1 MNGKMVIIK
10 RNINLYSIIFLFMIV
25 IGICFFSVPVYADYN
40 IKSTDGD
47 WTYDENSDG
56 TITVT
61 KYNGENETVTVPAEI
76 DGHSVYELDST
87 FNFNSIVKSITV
99 SDGIKDLRQTFWGC
113 SNLETVNLPDS
124 IENIYRYTFGGCSSL
139 KELQIGKNVSYIS
152 GDDYYNS
159 NFEKISVDEENQ
171 YYSTDGVLIFDKDK
185 TKVVA
190 APVKDL
196 TTYSIPDSV
205 NEIGEYGLA
214 YAKLGNDTLPESLVS
229 IADSGLASVGPN
241 NLSLVLP
248 SGVKSIGNSAFVS
261 SFFKSVKIG
270 KNLEEIG
277 TNVFNSCR
285 YLEEIVIDEENSN
298 FCSDGIAILSKDK
311 SVLYDVCKYNID
323 SYIIPDGVTI
333 IKENAFSY
341 SSYKDIT
348 IPDGVET
355 IEGYAFSN
363 MSNLTSIT
371 FPNSVISLGDNVLY
385 WCKSLVDVTL
395 SSGISEI
402 PYGFMEYCDKI
413 ESIQIPS
420 GVTQID
426 SFAFYNCAAL
436 TEITLPE
443 TLTTI
448 NNFAFDGC
456 SNLESITIPESV
468 ESIGSD
474 TFSGCSESL
483 VLNVTEGSYA
493 ETFAKDNGLSY
504 SYVGSEECDH
514 TWDSGKVTKEATTSS
529 TGIMTYTCTKC
540 GATKTEVIPALDDEG
555 GEEEEVEED
564 TSDFTFLELSDGT
577 YQMTGYTGKESRIF
591 IPATYNGKAV
601 TSIGSSAF
609 YGCKNINMIS
619 IPSSVND
626 IEDGALYYGSEF
638 EWISVDNDNLYFL
651 SIDGILYNDDMTI
664 LYACPANAVDESYD
678 IPYGVTTIKSNAFS
692 NCISLE
698 TVTIPKTVYRIGAN
712 AFADCEELMKIRIPE
727 EVTYI
732 GTSAFDGCDNLSL
745 EVYEDSYAE
754 NYADRN
760 DLLYSYVREY
770 VSGDYTYE
778 LKDDDTIVITAYIGE
793 DENVIIPEEIDDY
806 VVSEIGERAF
816 SDNSDLNSVTV
827 GDNVT
832 VIGNGAFADCEN
844 LSYVRF
850 EGDYV
855 TFGEGVF
862 DGSDDVEVIA
872 NEGSDA
878 WEYADDE
885 DVVVHEC
892 NHVWDEG
899 YVIVEATT
907 QNEGVIV
914 YTCGICGET
923 KKEPIPKLAHT
934 VHTWDGGVV
943 TTAATENSEGVMTY
957 TCTEC
962 GAIRTEIIPKLA
974 HTVHTWGAGVITV
987 AATTASEGVMTYTCT
1002 VCGETR
1008 NESIPRLSEVNDTT
1022 TNYVV
1027 VEKQVDKEVEKQVY
1041 VTVEEQNV
1049 KRGSQ
1054 MNINGIIYTITS
1066 IDKCT
1071 VECTGLE
1078 NGNLTEVDI
1087 RNVQL
1092 NINKDVYK
1100 ISSIADNAFLNNKS
1114 ISKIDMGNIETIGEN
1129 AFKGCQSGLKI
1140 NLSNNSKLKSVG
1152 KGAFGSISTK
1162 NITYPKSKKLK
1173 AQYQKLVSGSKK
1185 ALTAIS
1191 DKGIYQVLNGKKKT
1205 VTYISGVD
1213 SSAKSVTIPATVTLS
1228 GTKYTVTVVGKGA
1241 LKNYQKMSKLRLG
1254 KNIEK
1259 VDKDAITGCV
1269 RLDTLTIDSKK
1280 LKTFSKS
1287 TIRKVNGKGLSVNPP
1302 SGKKDKYYKM
1312 LSKNLKVTK
1321 K

>member
-1 MNGKMVIIK
+1 MNNKVTINK
-10 RNINLYSIIFLFMIV
+10 RNICFFSIIFLFMIV
-25 IGICFFSVPVYADYN
+25 IGICFFSVPVYAYTT
-40 IKSTDGD
+40 SADGD
-47 WTYDENSDG
+47 WTYFESYDG
-56 TITVT
+56 TITVSN
-61 KYNGENETVTVPAEI
+61 YNGEDETVTVPAEI
-76 DGHSVYELDST
+76 DGYSVGMLSNAFS
-87 FNFNSIVKSITV
+87 FNYTVKSITI
-99 SDGIKDLRQTFWGC
+99 SEGIKSLYQTFYSCTG
-113 SNLETVNLPDS
+113 LETVNLPES
-124 IENIYRYTFGGCSSL
+124 IENIYSSTFYNCSSL
-139 KELQIGKNVSYIS
+139 NELKLGKNVNGFS
-152 GDDYYNS
+152 GDNFYNM
-159 NFEKISVDEENQ
+159 NLETFSVDEDNP
-171 YYSTDGVLIFDKDK
+171 YFSTDGVLLFDKEK
-185 TKVVA
+185 TKVFA

-196 TTYSIPDSV
+196 TAYSIPDSV
-205 NEIGEYGLA
+205 IEIGEYGLM
-214 YAKLGNDTLPESLVS
+214 YVKLGNDTLPNSLVS
-229 IADSGLASVGPN
+229 IAENGLYCAGPTDF
-241 NLSLVLP
+241 SLTLP
-248 SGVKSIGNSAFVS
+248 SGIESVGNS
-261 SFFKSVKIG
+261 SFILSKFNSIKFG
-270 KNLEEIG
+270 KNVQEIG
-277 TNVFNSCR
+277 TNIFAYCDR
-285 YLEEIVIDEENSN
+285 LEEIVIDEENPY
-298 FCSDGIAILSKDK
+298 FCTDGIAILNKDK
-311 SVLYDVCKYNID
+311 SVLYDVRKD
-323 SYIIPDGVTI
+323 SIESYDIPEGVTI
-333 IKENAFSY
+333 IKENTFSN
-341 SSYKDIT
+341 SDYKDIT

-371 FPNSVISLGDNVLY
+371 FPNSVISLGDSVLY
-385 WCKSLVDVTL
+385 YCQNLVDVTL
-395 SSGISEI
+395 PSGISEI

-420 GVTQID
+420 GVTLID
-426 SFAFYNCAAL
+426 G
-436 TEITLPE
+436 
-443 TLTTI
+443 
-448 NNFAFDGC
+448 FAFDGC
-456 SNLESITIPESV
+456 TSLVDISLPDTLITIKNYAFRHCTGLSSITIPESV

-698 TVTIPKTVYRIGAN
+698 TVTIPKTVYRIGAS

-1185 ALTAIS
+1185 ALTSIS